1 MNSIKLKPKK
11 DKAIRHRHPWVFS
24 GAIDTVFGLP
34 ENGETIQILDSNN
47 QFLALGSFSPHSQ
60 IRSRVWSFR
69 KEPIDQQFFCQRIQ
83 NSIQK
88 RDKYRSECNDTAW
101 RLVHGESDLI
111 PGLVV
116 DQYNDILVVQFLSS
130 GVEYHREE
138 ILAALKEVTRL
149 DSIYER
155 SDVDVRR
162 LEGLQERS
170 GLVCGNVPQELTI
183 TEGSHNFLVQVAA
196 GQKTGFYLDQRVNR
210 KIVAGFCKQKEVLN
224 VFAYTG
230 GFSVYAAATHKA
242 AHVVSVDSSSC
253 AIQVARRN
261 FLLNGLDDLT
271 AEWVVDDAFQYLR
284 KLRNQQRRFDVIILD
299 PPKFAT
305 TAKQVEKAARGYKD
319 INMLAFQL
327 LRPGGILATFSCSGG
342 LSESLFQKIVADA
355 ALDGGVDALILE
367 RLQQGPDHPIGLN
380 FPEGAY
386 LKGLICTRD

>member
-1 MNSIKLKPKK
+1 MNSIILKPKK
-11 DKAIRHRHPWVFS
+11 DKAIRHRHPWIFS
-24 GAIDTVFGLP
+24 GAIETVIGSP
-34 ENGETIQILDSNN
+34 ENGETIQIFDSKN
-47 QFLALGSFSPHSQ
+47 QFLAIGSFSPHSQ

-83 NSIQK
+83 NSLEK
-88 RDKYRSECNDTAW
+88 RGKYRRECNDSAW
-101 RLVHGESDLI
+101 RLVHGESDLL

-116 DQYNDILVVQFLSS
+116 DQYNNKLVVQFLSS
-130 GVEYHREE
+130 GAEHNRVP
-138 ILAALKEVTRL
+138 ILSALKEVTGL

-170 GLVCGNVPQELTI
+170 GLVSGNVAEELTI
-183 TEGSHNFLVQVAA
+183 TEGGFNFLVQVAA

-210 KIVAGFCKQKEVLN
+210 KIVAGFCEQKEALN

-230 GFSVYAAATHKA
+230 GFSVYAAANKA
-242 AHVVSVDSSSC
+242 AHVVSVDSSS
-253 AIQVARRN
+253 AALEVARRN
-261 FLLNGLDDLT
+261 YLLNGLDDLS

-284 KLRNQQRRFDVIILD
+284 KLRNQQRQFDVIILD
-299 PPKFAT
+299 PPKFAA
-305 TAKQVEKAARGYKD
+305 TAKQVDKAARGYKD

-386 LKGLICTRD
+386 LKGLICMRD